1 MSGAVKVR
9 IPATVANLGPGFDA
23 LGAAIRMH
31 LEIEIEPRRDS
42 IEVMVEGEGA
52 EELPH
57 DDTNLVIR
65 SMNTFFDHVGR
76 RPPGYAVRVKNPIP
90 IASGLGS
97 SAAAVV
103 GGLFAA
109 RAVTRRTVP
118 QAEMVALAISLEGH
132 PDNVMPALLG
142 GLVVCYRDARSAE
155 LRYLRLEPSDRLVPI
170 VAVPRKGYLTSEARK
185 ALPEDVSFA
194 DAQFTASRAALLV
207 AAITTGAG
215 ADVLADAMDD
225 RLHEPHRLKLM
236 PETAA
241 VHMEIKD
248 AGLPVSL
255 AGAGP
260 SLLIVVPRPEAATRA
275 EQVRRICRARN
286 EGWRVF
292 VSEWEPLGARGE

>member
-1 MSGAVKVR
+1 MSAAVKVR

-118 QAEMVALAISLEGH
+118 QAEMVALATSLEGH